1 MKIILVRHGQST
13 ANKER
18 IRQGHLDYPLSEL
31 GEQQA
36 AELGQQM
43 KKEKFLCQGV
53 YSSDLSRASKTAEI
67 ITEIL
72 ELEVTKYDKR
82 LREMHLGDHQGKKN
96 DDLTIEDNLHAEK
109 VWKNHEIKFPNG
121 ESVNDMNVRVREA
134 FDEIV
139 ESHKESDT
147 VLIIAHG
154 GTLFQIISHI
164 LNLFPETDEW
174 FSNCSYNELVRVK
187 KSNPWQLTMFNGKK
201 L

>member
-18 IRQGHLDYPLSEL
+18 IRQGHKDYPLSEL

-36 AELGQQM
+36 VELAQQM
-43 KKEKFLCQGV
+43 RQEKFTCQGV

-72 ELEVTKYDKR
+72 ELKITKYDER

-96 DDLTIEDNLHAEK
+96 EDLTDEDNLHTKK
-109 VWKNHEIKFPNG
+109 VWKNHDFKFPNG
-121 ESVNDMNVRVREA
+121 ESVNDMNARVREA
-134 FDEIV
+134 FDEIIN
-139 ESHKESDT
+139 SHNESDT
-147 VLIIAHG
+147 ILIVAHG
-154 GTLFQIISHI
+154 GTFFQIIHHI
-164 LNLFPETDEW
+164 LDLFPETDDW
-174 FSNCSYNELVRVK
+174 FSNCSYNELYRENKTVSWK
-187 KSNPWQLTMFNGKK
+187 LTIFNGQE